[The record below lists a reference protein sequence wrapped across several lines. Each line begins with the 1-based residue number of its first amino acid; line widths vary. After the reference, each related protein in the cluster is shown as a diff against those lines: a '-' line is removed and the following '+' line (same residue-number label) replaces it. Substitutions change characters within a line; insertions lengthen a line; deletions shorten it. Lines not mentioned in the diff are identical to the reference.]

1 MNSGL
6 TTTDGHHIYLFS
18 EAGGIIV
25 GRVDGNNDGTIDS
38 NAADVAAFAISI
50 NQLGQVSIAQYLSIH
65 NDDNTN
71 PNDTMILGDTVSAQ
85 LAVTDNDGDT
95 VTQSV
100 MIGFYIRFDDDG
112 PKVSIHAS
120 QAHVV
125 QDETPGVQN
134 SADPNSQNDV
144 SSADLSPEVLA
155 SFDAVANKGVDPD
168 VAVTDHGAIGF
179 ATNASASLVNV
190 VPTFGADGAALIDA
204 QVLTLTIHGGD
215 GANSGLKTT
224 DGHAI
229 RLFVENGLIVGRYDS
244 DNSGTIN
251 NTGYANGTVADAAAF
266 ALAIDQSGH
275 VSIAQYVLFSTR
287 RLARATMSP
296 RAV

>member
-1 MNSGL
+1 M
-6 TTTDGHHIYLFS
+6 
-18 EAGGIIV
+18 
-25 GRVDGNNDGTIDS
+25 
-38 NAADVAAFAISI
+38 
-50 NQLGQVSIAQYLSIH
+50 SIH

-144 SSADLSPEVLA
+144 SSADLSPAVLA

-179 ATNASASLVNV
+179 ATNAPLRSSMSAE
-190 VPTFGADGAALIDA
+190 FGADGAALIDS

-244 DNSGTIN
+244 DNGN
-251 NTGYANGTVADAAAF
+251 DQNTGYANGTVADARPLLSQLTRAATS
-266 ALAIDQSGH
+266 ALPNT
-275 VSIAQYVLFSTR
+275 FR
-287 RLARATMSP
+287 F
-296 RAV
+296 